1 MTNLLVT
8 GGAGYIG
15 SHTLI
20 ELIGAGYRPVVVDN
34 LSNGSRDALRRVE
47 RIAGAEVPF
56 VHGDIRAPGLLDTL
70 FALHER
76 QGRPIECVLHLAGVK
91 AVGESVRDPIKYF
104 ENNVSGTL
112 ALLSAMRGNGVRRLV
127 FSSSATVYGVPRF
140 LPFTEQHPLQPT
152 NPYGRS
158 KLIVEQILQDA
169 CAADPAFSAVTL
181 RYFNPIGAHPSG
193 LIGENPRDVPNN
205 LFPYITQ
212 VAVGRQPYLKVFG
225 NDYDTDDGTGVRDYL
240 HVMDL
245 AAGHVRAIDYAR
257 EHTGFVAV
265 NLGTGKGTSVMELV
279 RTFERVNGLRIP
291 CQIEARRAGDVDRV
305 WADASLARRILR
317 WRTTRDVESM
327 CLDGWRWQQSNPE
340 GYAVR
345 DSAPQ

>member
-1 MTNLLVT
+1 MTTLLVT

-20 ELIGAGYRPVVVDN
+20 ELIGAGYRPIIIDN
-34 LSNGSRDALRRVE
+34 LCNGSRAAVRRVE
-47 RIAGAEVPF
+47 RIAGARISF
-56 VHGDIRAPGLLDTL
+56 VEGDIRSASLLDTL
-70 FALHER
+70 FSLQKR
-76 QGRPIECVLHLAGVK
+76 QGHPIECVLHLAGVK

-104 ENNVSGTL
+104 DNNVSGTV
-112 ALLSAMRGNGVRRLV
+112 ALLSAMRAHGVRRLV

-140 LPFTEQHPLQPT
+140 LPFTEEHPLQPT

-158 KLIVEQILQDA
+158 KLIVEQMLQDA
-169 CAADPAFSAVTL
+169 CAADPDFSAVTL

-212 VAVGRQPYLKVFG
+212 VAVGRQPHLKVFG
-225 NDYDTDDGTGVRDYL
+225 NDYDTEDGTGVRDYL

-245 AAGHVRAIDYAR
+245 AAGHVRAVDYALR
-257 EHTGFVAV
+257 HAGFVAV

-291 CQIEARRAGDVDRV
+291 CRIEARRPGDVDRV
-305 WADASLARRILR
+305 WADPSLARRLLR
-317 WRTTRDVESM
+317 WQTSHGVESM
-327 CLDGWRWQQSNPE
+327 CRDGWRWQQSNPE
-340 GYAVR
+340 GYGAV
-345 DSAPQ
+345 Q

>member
-1 MTNLLVT
+1 MTTLLVT

-20 ELIGAGYRPVVVDN
+20 ELMGAGYRPIVIDN
-34 LSNGSRDALRRVE
+34 LCNGSRAAVRRVE
-47 RIAGAEVPF
+47 RIVGTHIPF
-56 VHGDIRAPGLLDTL
+56 VEGDIRSAGLLDGL
-70 FALHER
+70 FALQER
-76 QGRPIECVLHLAGVK
+76 QGQPIECVLHLAGVK

-104 ENNVSGTL
+104 DNNVSGTV
-112 ALLSAMRGNGVRRLV
+112 ALLSAMRDHGIRRLV

-140 LPFTEQHPLQPT
+140 LPFTEEHPLHPT

-158 KLIVEQILQDA
+158 KLIVEQMLQDA
-169 CAADPAFSAVTL
+169 CAADAEFSAVTL

-205 LFPYITQ
+205 LFPFITQ
-212 VAVGRQPYLKVFG
+212 VAVGRQPHLKVFG
-225 NDYDTDDGTGVRDYL
+225 NDYDTEDGTGVRDYL

-245 AAGHVRAIDYAR
+245 AAGHVRAVDYSLRHA
-257 EHTGFVAV
+257 GFVAV

-291 CQIEARRAGDVDRV
+291 CRIEPRRPGDVDRV
-305 WADASLARRILR
+305 WADASLARRLLN
-317 WRTTRDVESM
+317 WQTSHGVESM
-327 CLDGWRWQQSNPE
+327 CQDGWRWQQSNPE
-340 GYAVR
+340 GYGATH
-345 DSAPQ
+345 

>member
-1 MTNLLVT
+1 MAYLLVT

-15 SHTLI
+15 SHTLV
-20 ELIGAGYRPVVVDN
+20 ELAGAGYRPVVVDN

-47 RIAGAEVPF
+47 KIVKQEIPF
-56 VHGDIRAPGLLDTL
+56 VQGDIRAPGLLETL
-70 FALHER
+70 FALHKR

-104 ENNVSGTL
+104 DNNVSGTV
-112 ALLSAMRGNGVRRLV
+112 ALLSAMRLHDVRRLV

-140 LPFTEQHPLQPT
+140 LPFTESHPLEPT

-158 KLIVEQILQDA
+158 KLIVEQMLQDA

-212 VAVGRQPYLKVFG
+212 VAVGRQPFLKVFG
-225 NDYDTDDGTGVRDYL
+225 NDYDTEDGTGVRDYL

-245 AAGHVRAIDYAR
+245 AAGHVRAVDYAR
-257 EHTGFVAV
+257 GNTGFIAV
-265 NLGTGKGTSVMELV
+265 NLGAGKGISVMQLV

-291 CQIEARRAGDVDRV
+291 CRIEARRPGDVDRV
-305 WADASLARRILR
+305 WADPSLARRVLR
-317 WRTTRDVESM
+317 WQTSYGVERM
-327 CLDGWRWQQSNPE
+327 CMDGWRWQQSNPE
-340 GYAVR
+340 GYGAGR
-345 DSAPQ
+345 

>member
-1 MTNLLVT
+1 MTHLLVT

-20 ELIGAGYRPVVVDN
+20 ELLGAGYRPLVVDN
-34 LSNGSRDALRRVE
+34 LCNGSHDALRRVE
-47 RIAGAEVPF
+47 RIAGVEIPF
-56 VHGDIRAPGLLDTL
+56 VQGDIRTPGLLEEL
-70 FALHER
+70 FATQAR
-76 QGRPIECVLHLAGVK
+76 QDRPIECVLHLAGVK

-104 ENNVSGTL
+104 DNNVSGTV
-112 ALLSAMRGNGVRRLV
+112 ALLSAMRAHDVRRVV

-140 LPFTEQHPLQPT
+140 LPFTESHPLEPT

-158 KLIVEQILQDA
+158 KLIVEQMLQDA
-169 CAADPAFSAVTL
+169 CAADPAFGAVTL

-225 NDYDTDDGTGVRDYL
+225 NDYPTEDGTGVRDYL

-245 AAGHVRAIDYAR
+245 AAGHVRAVDYAR
-257 EHTGFVAV
+257 EHGGFIAI

-291 CQIEARRAGDVDRV
+291 CQVEPRRAGDVDRV
-305 WADASLARRILR
+305 WADPSLARRVLR
-317 WRTTRDVESM
+317 WQTAHGVESM
-327 CLDGWRWQQSNPE
+327 CKDGWRWQRANPE
-340 GYAVR
+340 GYGAER
-345 DSAPQ
+345 